1 MNFPNCFVFRDKL
14 YVLGKNLEVA
24 EGGEYTW
31 NSSSPCTQQ
40 VSQLGHTFKFPQ
52 AQGHHSTILIL
63 KIGDM
68 IFT

>member
-1 MNFPNCFVFRDKL
+1 MNFLNCFIFRDKL
-14 YVLGKNLEVA
+14 YVLDKNLEVA

-52 AQGHHSTILIL
+52 ARVTILQFSVLNI
-63 KIGDM
+63 